1 MPKNLATLRAQFT
14 KIKPWAAIAMLFAV
28 ILVAF
33 YGFQSYR
40 YWEART
46 QTETA
51 NAQIKTISLKLR
63 DQVPNIETLEADLQ
77 LHQDLF
83 ETYRS
88 AFTYTDMGEIM
99 TIVSDTAAD
108 AKVHLAAL
116 SVGES
121 IPVTRNG
128 IKYQTNSLSI
138 TMKGNT
144 DDIFGYLFQ
153 LHQAIPVVQMS
164 GVTIADPHIEKST
177 AQVILT
183 FYISPETVSE
193 SEEEGTR

>member
-1 MPKNLATLRAQFT
+1 
-14 KIKPWAAIAMLFAV
+14 MLFAV
-28 ILVAF
+28 ILLAF

-46 QTETA
+46 QTEAA

-63 DQVPNIETLEADLQ
+63 DQVPNIETLETDLQ
-77 LHQDLF
+77 LHQDIF
-83 ETYRS
+83 ETYRN

-99 TIVSDTAAD
+99 TIISDTAKGAQVD
-108 AKVHLAAL
+108 IPAL

-138 TMKGNT
+138 TVKGDT
-144 DDIFGYLFQ
+144 DDIFGYLYQ
-153 LHQAIPVVQMS
+153 LHQNIPVVQMS
-164 GVTIADPHIEKST
+164 GVTLADPYSDKSA
-177 AQVILT
+177 AQVVLT
-183 FYISPETVSE
+183 FYISPEVAPQSE
-193 SEEEGTR
+193 